1 MLQQTI
7 PLYLACEKA
16 LTIKA
21 SVRVTSPVNKFETL
35 SNTTRGEGTSC
46 RSANNSNMKQSRAGV
61 YSLIDIGWQSNVHI
75 ICVNKV
81 EPLPQ
86 MQTYFK
92 MFELNSVIS
101 NI

>member
-7 PLYLACEKA
+7 PLYLA
-16 LTIKA
+16 
-21 SVRVTSPVNKFETL
+21 
-35 SNTTRGEGTSC
+35 
-46 RSANNSNMKQSRAGV
+46 
-61 YSLIDIGWQSNVHI
+61 
-75 ICVNKV
+75 CVNKV

-92 MFELNSVIS
+92 MFEFNSVIS

>member
-35 SNTTRGEGTSC
+35 SNTTRSEGTSC
-46 RSANNSNMKQSRAGV
+46 RSANNSNMEPSRADV